1 MDLSEHFCPP
11 VHICAYHC
19 QCLLTEQLCLLA
31 SNLYDP
37 TISEYQYKT
46 LLSFDKLKCKLHS
59 AFWYVKYSSV
69 LPWAWQWPSFGLVI
83 ALNTIPLKKQPWE
96 TTQEKSSY
104 PLSLLYNSAEW
115 PGHSHHHKDPP
126 GRALLFYPVLLSF
139 RLWTPRGL
147 SYHCPSGFRTML
159 KQQALVHQYMESA
172 FHFKMKTKAC
182 Y

>member
-11 VHICAYHC
+11 SSHM
-19 QCLLTEQLCLLA
+19 CLSLPMFAHSEQLCLLA

-46 LLSFDKLKCKLHS
+46 LLSCDTLKCKLHS

-83 ALNTIPLKKQPWE
+83 ALTTIPLKKQPWE
-96 TTQEKSSY
+96 TTQEKSPY
-104 PLSLLYNSAEW
+104 PLSLLCNSAEW

-126 GRALLFYPVLLSF
+126 ERALLFYPVLLSF
-139 RLWTPRGL
+139 RLWEPRGL
-147 SYHCPSGFRTML
+147 SYHCLSGFRIML
-159 KQQALVHQYMESA
+159 KPQAFVHQ
-172 FHFKMKTKAC
+172 C
-182 Y
+182 